1 MKNKPQMS
9 EQAVE
14 LFECIRLG
22 EHQNV
27 KKFVKN
33 KDCNKNERDM
43 DDPLYPTP
51 LIVATEQDD
60 TEMVKMLVRC
70 KHRPANV
77 NDENLHGRR
86 PVW

>member
-1 MKNKPQMS
+1 
-9 EQAVE
+9 
-14 LFECIRLG
+14 
-22 EHQNV
+22 
-27 KKFVKN
+27 
-33 KDCNKNERDM
+33 M
-43 DDPLYPTP
+43 DDPFYPTP

-70 KHRPANV
+70 KHGPANV

>member
-27 KKFVKN
+27 KKLVKN
-33 KDCNKNERDM
+33 KDCNKNERECFLSFKGFYINE
-43 DDPLYPTP
+43 PK
-51 LIVATEQDD
+51 E
-60 TEMVKMLVRC
+60 
-70 KHRPANV
+70 
-77 NDENLHGRR
+77 
-86 PVW
+86 